1 MFSFL
6 AAALH
11 AEREENSQTEEG
23 SKTAERQRLQNKQ
36 LIAAVVVRS
45 CRVGETKR
53 DKAHASSSRRGVRVA
68 GTQPLACTNSRRV
81 CLFICIPAVRA
92 MNGRVLDSL
101 SPEDTPSFHVIE
113 GVAVQPSLPAAD

>member
-6 AAALH
+6 AAASH

-53 DKAHASSSRRGVRVA
+53 DKEHTRAVPDVAFESPGHSR
-68 GTQPLACTNSRRV
+68 
-81 CLFICIPAVRA
+81 
-92 MNGRVLDSL
+92 
-101 SPEDTPSFHVIE
+101 
-113 GVAVQPSLPAAD
+113 